1 MPFTTFRVLFVQAIA
16 FDIELLA
23 FNATTEA
30 PAVPHDGALP
40 AGGCCCALVW
50 FPVALP
56 GGGCCCA
63 LVWFPVALPQG
74 HVAPRFCKAEHNTKV
89 WVGWQVCVGHVLL
102 FNTQPPT
109 LLTVQH

>member
-40 AGGCCCALVW
+40 
-50 FPVALP
+50 

-74 HVAPRFCKAEHNTKV
+74 HVAPRFCKAEHATKV